1 MGSFSWSPHRL
12 VCLRAIHRS
21 GTRLAAAGLECHF
34 EREKFDMLRFDS
46 DTDLPRVLVLSDE
59 IPQTVFAGGIILHRL
74 FAGYSE
80 QPEIEVCRS
89 DLGEESRISVSKL
102 PSSASPS
109 AKLFVIGPKPHP
121 DAKLLDCPY
130 REMPMPLRRLEL
142 SRFSIWKRSFQAL
155 GLIPLPTHRKV
166 MRMLCDF
173 RPEVVVTIMQGTPF
187 MCLAE
192 RTARKLG
199 VPLVLIVHD
208 LNEQFEK
215 VYPWAKKALFKVNR
229 RVYRSAAR
237 RLCVSPEMAEYM
249 EGRYGVPGEV
259 MYPNRSEELRPRP
272 LAMSL
277 TLRAEIAA
285 ATPEDRR

>member
-1 MGSFSWSPHRL
+1 MGRRQW
-12 VCLRAIHRS
+12 
-21 GTRLAAAGLECHF
+21 AAEGAESHF
-34 EREKFDMLRFDS
+34 DRGKFDILNVGPE
-46 DTDLPRVLVLSDE
+46 TELPRVLVLSDE
-59 IPQTVFAGGIILHRL
+59 IPQTVSAGGIILHRL
-74 FAGYSE
+74 FAGYGRQTKPAHCE
-80 QPEIEVCRS
+80 RDNCNTLKN
-89 DLGEESRISVSKL
+89 DTGT
-102 PSSASPS
+102 
-109 AKLFVIGPKPHP
+109 KLFVIGPKPHP

-130 REMPMPLRRLEL
+130 REMPMPLRRLEF
-142 SRFSIWKRSFQAL
+142 SRFNLWKRSFQAL
-155 GLIPLPTHRKV
+155 GFIPLPAHRRV
-166 MRMLCDF
+166 MQMLGDF
-173 RPEVVVTIMQGTPF
+173 RSEVIVSIMQGTPF

-229 RVYRSAAR
+229 RIYRSAAR
-237 RLCVSPEMAEYM
+237 RLCVSPEMAEYL

-277 TLRAEIAA
+277 TLRAAA
-285 ATPEDRR
+285 GKLKH